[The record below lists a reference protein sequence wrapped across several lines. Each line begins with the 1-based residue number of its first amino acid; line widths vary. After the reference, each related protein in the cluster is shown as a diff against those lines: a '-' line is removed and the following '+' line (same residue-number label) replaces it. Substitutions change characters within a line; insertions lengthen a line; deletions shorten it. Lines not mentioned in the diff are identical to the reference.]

1 MAGKKDTTS
10 TLGVNVKGTEE
21 LARLAA
27 ALEQVSSA
35 ANKAGSNAD
44 ATIAQMQA
52 AAATAQRMA
61 NTMSSAAG
69 RSTRVTTSF
78 KQRVGPAPGPGQD
91 DTRPEFAATLSTRGR
106 TPAEEAAARAR
117 AAAASYGQKTQAIG
131 AASGVQ
137 ALTASGVRMSS
148 RDLQAA
154 KALLEKHPSW
164 YTKEDIGQ
172 AKFLAAKYKDAVT
185 QSAQAARDAEK
196 AVKQEASQEKAKF
209 GRRTRGWT
217 LRHQLEKIQR
227 SEVPLSKG
235 EQAQV
240 SELLETHP
248 SWWSEEDLSAGKV
261 IAAKY
266 GPQARESLSD
276 ARAASRKAASD
287 AAAAKRK
294 SDAAAAADKK
304 RREAQAAAAVK
315 GMPAQALREGR
326 AENQAEALGRKLDDL
341 RGYMSPAEY
350 AETMQRFS
358 DYRDYVD
365 RGDVVPAQKILQDI
379 DADLKKVSH
388 AAKSRDEGESVRT
401 RIEQTRLRAQGHLRN
416 VEKFSPAD
424 IEKAQDLVREAAEL
438 SLNADKQGLQY
449 AKDKEKSIARQLK
462 LEEQR
467 TKEVVTQGRQQEN
480 EQKQQERAEK
490 GRFARMGAVYAASRF
505 VSSLGSLGTS
515 AITGGAQ
522 GFGSAFI
529 GVGGAL
535 GTGLQ
540 NLAASSIINKGL
552 GFGNAFGFG
561 LGALTSLAASGLSAL
576 HNRGNAVIARADAS
590 RQATSGLVGSM
601 LAAGGVSPLQML
613 MRTGGVNMVGEVGT
627 SDALGVL
634 AQTGFKADV
643 GLSAADVLRVAAHAV
658 DDNTTFSEKATV
670 LRRRRAMEGF
680 GGSPKVNFMGGG
692 IKDLQD
698 WAEGGRIAEDD
709 PPDVASADRDAL
721 IADAARRTATNRA
734 LLYGMEGQVTAGN
747 LQVALGNTARRS
759 SSEFAAA
766 ALPRNNPFGAH
777 LTPAMRGA
785 IGAAAYAN
793 QRGLD
798 VGAVSA
804 LAAAGGDF
812 NFRGLTDVAM
822 LPTRAGFSG
831 SSRNAFIQSMTG
843 AIQSAGMQGISG
855 DLSGTMRMGLA
866 AVNQGGNAQEIL
878 SYLQR
883 AVGGMGRRASGVTAG
898 ASGFIED
905 MAYVDAMSRGGGDI
919 FKAQDIMRTMTPEE
933 RIQIA
938 RRHSEFLTRAD
949 LRSTMGGESA
959 EALLAGQL
967 APENSDDPLSASH
980 TREKSAFSY
989 AIEAVQR
996 AVGDTQQALQDVEA
1010 ETTVSTERSLER
1022 AANTMDRAAAAF
1034 SHAVNNFGA
1043 SVINMFGG

>member
-10 TLGVNVKGTEE
+10 TLGVNIKGTEE

-44 ATIAQMQA
+44 AAIAQMQA

-106 TPAEEAAARAR
+106 TPAEEAAVRAR

-137 ALTASGVRMSS
+137 ALTASDVRMSS
-148 RDLQAA
+148 RDIQAA

-209 GRRTRGWT
+209 RRRARGWT
-217 LRHQLEKIQR
+217 LRHQLEKVQS

-240 SELLETHP
+240 RELLETHP

-326 AENQAEALGRKLDDL
+326 AESQAEALGRKFDDL
-341 RGYMSPAEY
+341 RGHMSPAEY
-350 AETMQRFS
+350 AETMQRFA

-365 RGDVVPAQKILQDI
+365 RGDVVPARKILQDI

-388 AAKSRDEGESVRT
+388 TAKSRDESESVRT

-424 IEKAQDLVREAAEL
+424 VEKAQELVKEAAEL
-438 SLNADKQGLQY
+438 SLNADEQGLQY

-490 GRFARMGAVYAASRF
+490 GRFARMGKVYAASRF

-515 AITGGAQ
+515 AISGGAQ

-540 NLAASSIINKGL
+540 NLSASSIINKGL

-561 LGALTSLAASGLSAL
+561 LGALASIAASGFSAL
-576 HNRGNAVIARADAS
+576 HERGKAVIARADAS
-590 RQATSGLVGSM
+590 RQATSGIVGSM

-613 MRTGGVNMVGEVGT
+613 MRTGGADIVGELGT
-627 SDALGVL
+627 SDVLGVL
-634 AQTGFKADV
+634 EQTGFKADI
-643 GLSAADVLRVAAHAV
+643 GLSEADVLRVASHAV
-658 DDNTTFSEKATV
+658 KDNTTFSKKATL
-670 LRRRRAMEGF
+670 LRQRRARENAP
-680 GGSPKVNFMGGG
+680 SVNLLDGMQP
-692 IKDLQD
+692 IYD
-698 WAEGGRIAEDD
+698 WMDGDRIASDL
-709 PPDVASADRDAL
+709 PDVVSTDRDAL

-747 LQVALGNTARRS
+747 LRTALGSTARGS

-766 ALPRNNPFGAH
+766 ALPRNNPFGTH

-804 LAAAGGDF
+804 LSAAGGDF

-855 DLSGTMRMGLA
+855 DLSGTMQMGLA

-878 SYLQR
+878 SYLRQ
-883 AVGGMGRRASGVTAG
+883 AIGGMGQRASGVTAG
-898 ASGFIED
+898 ASGFVED

-919 FKAQDIMRTMTPEE
+919 FKAQDIMRAMTPEE

-949 LRSTMGGESA
+949 LRSKMSGESA

-967 APENSDDPLSASH
+967 APENPEDPLSASH
-980 TREKSAFSY
+980 TREKSMLSY
-989 AIEAVQR
+989 AFEAVQR
-996 AVGDTQQALQDVEA
+996 AVGDTQQGLQDVEA
-1010 ETTVSTERSLER
+1010 ETTVKSEGALEK
-1022 AANTMDRAAAAF
+1022 AANTMDAAASTF
-1034 SHAVNNFGA
+1034 SHAVSNFGA
-1043 SVINMFGG
+1043 AVINLFG